1 MLKDLVLR
9 NRSYR
14 GYDENRKVSWEE
26 LAELV
31 DLTRYT
37 ASSVNMQPLKYYLA
51 CDKEEVEKI
60 VSITKWAAALSE
72 LHLPHPG
79 SYPAAFIVICQDLE
93 ISPSTTTFQRDVGIA
108 AQTILLGATEKG
120 LGGCMIGNFKRSEM
134 KSLLH
139 LSENI
144 EPNLVLAIGK
154 PAEKVVL
161 TSVKEDGKTSYYRD
175 EEGTHYVP
183 KRSLEDIIL

>member
-1 MLKDLVLR
+1 M
-9 NRSYR
+9 
-14 GYDENRKVSWEE
+14 
-26 LAELV
+26 
-31 DLTRYT
+31 
-37 ASSVNMQPLKYYLA
+37 
-51 CDKEEVEKI
+51 
-60 VSITKWAAALSE
+60 
-72 LHLPHPG
+72 
-79 SYPAAFIVICQDLE
+79 
-93 ISPSTTTFQRDVGIA
+93 GIA